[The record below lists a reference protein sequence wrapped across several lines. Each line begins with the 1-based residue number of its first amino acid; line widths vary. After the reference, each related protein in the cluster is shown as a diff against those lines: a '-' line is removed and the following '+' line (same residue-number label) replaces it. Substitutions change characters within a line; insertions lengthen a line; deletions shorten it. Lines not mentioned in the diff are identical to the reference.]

1 MSYRFAHLSALA
13 LLCASL
19 TTLAAERKEFNQ
31 NIKEADYSFQ
41 QQTISLPDYPAANGK
56 WVDLYVSPTF
66 AGKPKILLGS
76 IHIHD
81 NNSLSYVLNNQS
93 GNGNDN
99 ISFENLRCSVQ
110 SFRSEYNNGFR
121 QIAFADTY
129 NKRWLESK
137 NAPWRDVG
145 SNLSTT
151 TPVQEM
157 LSRGF
162 CDDGMPRNDA
172 ELTQRLIDR
181 GTFNPTQ
188 NRGIGVTNQSR

>member
-1 MSYRFAHLSALA
+1 MSYRFAHLSALV
-13 LLCASL
+13 LLCTSL

-129 NKRWLESK
+129 NKRWIESK

-145 SNLSTT
+145 SNLSTS

-157 LSRGF
+157 LSRVF

>member
-1 MSYRFAHLSALA
+1 MSYRFARFSALA
-13 LLCASL
+13 LLCTSL
-19 TTLAAERKEFNQ
+19 SAIAADSKEFNQ
-31 NIKEADYSFQ
+31 NIKEADYSFKD
-41 QQTISLPDYPAANGK
+41 QTLSLPDYPAADGK
-56 WVDLYVSPTF
+56 WVDLYITPTF
-66 AGKPKILLGS
+66 TGKPKILLSS

-81 NNSLSYVLNNQS
+81 NKSLSYVLNNQS
-93 GNGNDN
+93 GNNIDN

-129 NKRWLESK
+129 NKRWIESK

-145 SNLSTT
+145 SNLSTS

-157 LSRGF
+157 LSRVF

>member
-66 AGKPKILLGS
+66 AGKPKILLDS

-93 GNGNDN
+93 GNGTDN
-99 ISFENLRCSVQ
+99 VSFENLRCSVQ

-157 LSRGF
+157 LSRVF

-188 NRGIGVTNQSR
+188 NRGIGVNNQSR

>member
-41 QQTISLPDYPAANGK
+41 QQTINLPDYPAANGK

-157 LSRGF
+157 LSRVF

>member
-1 MSYRFAHLSALA
+1 MSYRFAHLSALV
-13 LLCASL
+13 LLCTSL

-41 QQTISLPDYPAANGK
+41 QQTINLPDYPAANGK

-93 GNGNDN
+93 GNGNDY

-157 LSRGF
+157 LSRVF

-181 GTFNPTQ
+181 GTFSAVQ
-188 NRGIGVTNQSR
+188 NRGTGGSNK

>member
-13 LLCASL
+13 LLCTSL

-157 LSRGF
+157 LSRVF

-181 GTFNPTQ
+181 VTFSAVQ
-188 NRGIGVTNQSR
+188 NRGTGGSNK

>member
-1 MSYRFAHLSALA
+1 MSYRFAHLSALV
-13 LLCASL
+13 LLCTSL

-56 WVDLYVSPTF
+56 WVDLYVNPTF
-66 AGKPKILLGS
+66 SGKPKILLDS
-76 IHIHD
+76 INIHD

-129 NKRWLESK
+129 NKRWIESK

-145 SNLSTT
+145 SNLSTS

-157 LSRGF
+157 LSRVF

>member
-13 LLCASL
+13 LLCTSL

-31 NIKEADYSFQ
+31 NIKETEYSFQ
-41 QQTISLPDYPAANGK
+41 QKTISLPDYPAAKGK

-66 AGKPKILLGS
+66 AGKPKILLDS

-93 GNGNDN
+93 GNGTDN
-99 ISFENLRCSVQ
+99 VSFENLRCSVQ

-157 LSRGF
+157 LSRVF

>member
-157 LSRGF
+157 LSRVF

>member
-1 MSYRFAHLSALA
+1 M
-13 LLCASL
+13 
-19 TTLAAERKEFNQ
+19 
-31 NIKEADYSFQ
+31 
-41 QQTISLPDYPAANGK
+41 SLPDYPAADGK
-56 WVDLYVSPTF
+56 WVDLYINPTF
-66 AGKPKILLGS
+66 AGKPKILLSS

-93 GNGNDN
+93 GNNIDN
-99 ISFENLRCSVQ
+99 VSFENLRCSVQ

-129 NKRWLESK
+129 NKRWIESK

-145 SNLSTT
+145 SNLSTS

-157 LSRGF
+157 LSRVF

>member
-13 LLCASL
+13 LLCTSL

-31 NIKEADYSFQ
+31 NIKETEYSFQ
-41 QQTISLPDYPAANGK
+41 QKTISLPDYPAANGK

-151 TPVQEM
+151 TPVQVM
-157 LSRGF
+157 LSRVF

-181 GTFNPTQ
+181 GTFSAVQ
-188 NRGIGVTNQSR
+188 NRGTGGSNT

>member
-129 NKRWLESK
+129 NKRWIESK

-145 SNLSTT
+145 SNLSTS

-157 LSRGF
+157 LSRVF

>member
-1 MSYRFAHLSALA
+1 MSYRFARLWALA
-13 LLCASL
+13 LLGTSL
-19 TTLAAERKEFNQ
+19 TAAAADPKEFTQ
-31 NIKEADYSFQ
+31 NIKEADFSFQ
-41 QQTISLPDYPAANGK
+41 DKSLTLPDYPAANAK
-56 WVDLYVSPTF
+56 WVDLYVHPTF
-66 AGKPKILLGS
+66 AGKPKIMVGS
-76 IHIHD
+76 IHIQD
-81 NNSLSYVLNNQS
+81 NNSVSYILNNQS
-93 GNGNDN
+93 GNGIDN

-157 LSRGF
+157 LSRVF

-172 ELTQRLIDR
+172 DLNQRLIDR

-188 NRGIGVTNQSR
+188 NRGTAGSSK

>member
-13 LLCASL
+13 LLCNSL

-129 NKRWLESK
+129 NKRWIESK

-145 SNLSTT
+145 SNLSTS

-157 LSRGF
+157 LSRVF